1 MPDPIS
7 VDDQSITT
15 LSLKRLYLGSD
26 DAELIRGKKILIVD
40 DVISTGGSLKAME
53 ALVEKAGGTVVGR
66 MSVLAEGGA
75 ADRKDIMFLEKLPMF
90 NADGSLK

>member
-15 LSLKRLYLGSD
+15 VAQQKLYLGSD
-26 DAELIRGKKILIVD
+26 DAALIRGKKVLLVD

-53 ALVEKAGGTVVGR
+53 ALVEKAGGTVAGR
-66 MSVLAEGGA
+66 MAVLAEGGA
-75 ADRKDIMFLEKLPMF
+75 ADRKDICFLEKLPVF
-90 NADGSLK
+90 NADGSAK